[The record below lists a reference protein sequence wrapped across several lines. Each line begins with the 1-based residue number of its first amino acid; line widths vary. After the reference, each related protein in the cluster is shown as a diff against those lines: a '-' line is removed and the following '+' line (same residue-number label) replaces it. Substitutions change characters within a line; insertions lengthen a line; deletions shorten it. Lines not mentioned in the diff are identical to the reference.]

1 MKQLIS
7 LLWQYRSARKTKFS
21 SRPALLRHQDD
32 AIEQHLDW
40 LTRHSAYYRPYRGKH
55 LSEFPLVDKQ
65 ACLAHFDAMNT
76 AGLSLAT
83 IQDVALKA
91 ELTRDFSPTIAGY
104 TVGLSSGT
112 SGKRGVF
119 VVSPAERAKWAG
131 IALARLLPDGLLGG
145 ERIAFFLRAGS
156 NLYSSVETSWINF
169 QFFDLLEPFDSQLTR
184 LELYQPSIIV
194 APAQVLRR
202 IALEQHARNISIR
215 PKRVISVAEVLEESD
230 RQLIDKY
237 LAALAEVYQAT
248 EGFIGYTCHHG
259 IMHLNEEY
267 LHVEPE
273 WIDSSHT
280 RMVPIITDFSRTTQP
295 VVRYRLNDVLTVR
308 QEPCPCGNP
317 ATALLHIEGRCD
329 DQLNLPAKNGA
340 TVSVF
345 ADCMSRICLQAL
357 PLHLDYRLTQTA
369 ANRLLLECAMTP
381 AQQARAIHLANKLLE
396 HQGVAVDR
404 LEWITRLA
412 EPPFDPA
419 AKRRRIRREAFA

>member
-32 AIEQHLDW
+32 GVERHLDW
-40 LTRHSAYYRPYRGKH
+40 LTLHSAYYSPYLGKR

-65 ACLAHFDAMNT
+65 ACLAHFDVMNT
-76 AGLSLAT
+76 AGLSLAMV
-83 IQDVALKA
+83 QDVALKA
-91 ELTRDFSPTIAGY
+91 ELTRDFSPTIKGY

-119 VVSPAERAKWAG
+119 IVSPAERVKWAG
-131 IALARLLPDGLLGG
+131 IALARLLPNGLLGG

-169 QFFDLLEPFDSQLTR
+169 QFFDLLEPFDSQLLR
-184 LELYQPSIIV
+184 LDYYQPSIIV

-202 IALEQHARNISIR
+202 IALEQHAGNICIR

-230 RQLIDKY
+230 RQLINEY
-237 LAALAEVYQAT
+237 LAPPAEVYQAT
-248 EGFIGYTCHHG
+248 EGLIGYTCRYG
-259 IMHLNEEY
+259 TMHLNEEY

-273 WIDSSHT
+273 WIDSSHS
-280 RMVPIITDFSRTTQP
+280 RMIPIITDFSRTTQP
-295 VVRYRLNDVLTVR
+295 VIRYRLNDVLAVR

-329 DQLNLPAKNGA
+329 DQLNLPAKDGA

-369 ANRLLLECAMTP
+369 TNRLLLECAMTP
-381 AQQARAIHLANKLLE
+381 DQQAKTIHLANILLE
-396 HQGVAVDR
+396 RQGVAANR
-404 LEWITRLA
+404 LEWIIRAT
-412 EPPFDPA
+412 EPSFDPA
-419 AKRRRIRREAFA
+419 AKRRRIRREAFV